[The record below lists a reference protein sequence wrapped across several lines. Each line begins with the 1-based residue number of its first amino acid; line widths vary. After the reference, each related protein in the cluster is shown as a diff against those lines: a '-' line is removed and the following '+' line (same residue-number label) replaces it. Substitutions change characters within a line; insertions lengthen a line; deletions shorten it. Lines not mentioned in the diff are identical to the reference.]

1 MVCGYIHQY
10 CIYIYV
16 LWYTLTQLYVL
27 IYAMYIY
34 IYLNKQVNK
43 YIDKYKHILC
53 MICIYHC
60 ISNGICHRPAQR
72 SSWKNGGASR
82 VPQTSW
88 HPDRGA
94 FWATGSHRYIWCFI
108 DTFVWYIPIVIY
120 IYLSINI
127 YIYIIIYILYIHV
140 YVCIHVG
147 FYTPLSPIWFG
158 ETPTISPRIQL
169 CRQERCTASRRSAQ
183 KASDF
188 RGLGRKWG
196 HTMQYQKNPWNSSE
210 NLDDLRDFK
219 WF

>member
-1 MVCGYIHQY
+1 
-10 CIYIYV
+10 
-16 LWYTLTQLYVL
+16 
-27 IYAMYIY
+27 
-34 IYLNKQVNK
+34 
-43 YIDKYKHILC
+43 

-94 FWATGSHRYIWCFI
+94 FWATGSHGYIWCFI

-127 YIYIIIYILYIHV
+127 YIIIYIYILYI
-140 YVCIHVG
+140 CIRM
-147 FYTPLSPIWFG
+147 YTCRVLYPVVPNMVWWNSHN
-158 ETPTISPRIQL
+158 ISPDSAGRNDVQHPGGRHKKRRISVVW
-169 CRQERCTASRRSAQ
+169 A
-183 KASDF
+183 
-188 RGLGRKWG
+188 
-196 HTMQYQKNPWNSSE
+196 E
-210 NLDDLRDFK
+210 NGATPCNTKKTHEIPVRTWTILRVFK

>member
-1 MVCGYIHQY
+1 
-10 CIYIYV
+10 
-16 LWYTLTQLYVL
+16 
-27 IYAMYIY
+27 
-34 IYLNKQVNK
+34 
-43 YIDKYKHILC
+43 

-94 FWATGSHRYIWCFI
+94 FQATGSHGYIWCFI

-127 YIYIIIYILYIHV
+127 YIIIYIYCIYV

-158 ETPTISPRIQL
+158 ETPTISPRIQQAGTMYSI
-169 CRQERCTASRRSAQ
+169 QEVGTKSVGFPWSGPKMGPHHAIPKKPMKFQ
-183 KASDF
+183 WE
-188 RGLGRKWG
+188 LGRFLG
-196 HTMQYQKNPWNSSE
+196 ILS
-210 NLDDLRDFK
+210 DFK
-219 WF
+219 WFYIDDVRWS